1 MIPTPKQQVI
11 LIIDDNATNLNI
23 VMEHLDAYGFD
34 VLIARNGES
43 GIERARLAQP
53 DLILLDV
60 QMPGIDGFETC
71 RRLKAIPQTALIPII
86 FMTVLS
92 DPVDKVKGLESGAV
106 DFISKPIDV
115 TEMLAR
121 VKTHLALRS
130 LQEQLRQQNEQLEER
145 VRERTATLEAEKAQK
160 DNLLNLVQK
169 QSEQLRDLTQ
179 MLIQTQ
185 QQQNAAMAQTL
196 HEQVSQKL
204 KVLASHLQTMEQL
217 VTEPTASPHIFEL
230 LLTQITGIQSMVQ
243 HIQQEM
249 DGVTDDL
256 AQNALEKQGLL
267 ADPLLQLSTR
277 EHEVLQ
283 LTVDGKTNGEIA
295 DLLVISRATVSTYRR
310 RIMTKLNV
318 PDLPSLIRFAFDNNL
333 VS

>member
-1 MIPTPKQQVI
+1 MISRSEQRVI
-11 LIIDDNATNLNI
+11 LIVDDNATNLSI
-23 VMEHLDAYGFD
+23 VMEHLDAYGFE

-121 VKTHLALRS
+121 VKTHLVLRS

-145 VRERTATLEAEKAQK
+145 VRERTVTLEAEKAQK

-179 MLIQTQ
+179 VLIQSQKQ
-185 QQQNAAMAQTL
+185 QSAAITQTL
-196 HEQVSQKL
+196 QEQVSQNL
-204 KVLASHLQTMEQL
+204 QVLAVQLQAMEQL
-217 VTEPTASPHIFEL
+217 VTEQTESPHIFEL
-230 LLTQITGIQSMVQ
+230 LLTQIKGTQHIVQ
-243 HIQQEM
+243 QIQQET
-249 DGVTDDL
+249 DEVTDDL
-256 AQNALEKQGLL
+256 TQHMLEKQGLL
-267 ADPLLQLSTR
+267 AAPLLHLSTR
-277 EHEVLQ
+277 EYEVLQ